1 MKNYFHNCKWYS
13 VEALFKYAP
22 DNPPVLDCIWTQA
35 RACLKNYS
43 RNLHAPLCGKFCHL
57 FSTFIIRILQKKGT
71 IMNYQITQ
79 WCAHFIS
86 EHVKE
91 GDLCIDATMGNG
103 NDTLLLSR
111 LCGEKGHVLAFDIQE
126 IALANTRERLEKEN
140 APHNYELFLD
150 SHVNMGKYAEPVS
163 VSCIV
168 FNFGYLPKGDHTL
181 ATRAESSI
189 QALTVSLSLLKKG
202 GILML
207 CIYSGGD
214 SGFEER
220 DALLEW
226 LKVLDSR
233 KFLVI
238 KTEYYNR
245 PNHPP
250 MPVLVVKL

>member
-1 MKNYFHNCKWYS
+1 
-13 VEALFKYAP
+13 
-22 DNPPVLDCIWTQA
+22 
-35 RACLKNYS
+35 
-43 RNLHAPLCGKFCHL
+43 
-57 FSTFIIRILQKKGT
+57 
-71 IMNYQITQ
+71 MNYQITQ

-168 FNFGYLPKGDHTL
+168 FNFGYLPKGDHTF
-181 ATRAESSI
+181 E
-189 QALTVSLSLLKKG
+189 KG
-202 GILML
+202 
-207 CIYSGGD
+207 
-214 SGFEER
+214 R
-220 DALLEW
+220 DPDAVYLQRRRFR
-226 LKVLDSR
+226 V
-233 KFLVI
+233 
-238 KTEYYNR
+238 
-245 PNHPP
+245 
-250 MPVLVVKL
+250 

>member
-1 MKNYFHNCKWYS
+1 
-13 VEALFKYAP
+13 
-22 DNPPVLDCIWTQA
+22 
-35 RACLKNYS
+35 
-43 RNLHAPLCGKFCHL
+43 
-57 FSTFIIRILQKKGT
+57 
-71 IMNYQITQ
+71 MNYQITQ

-126 IALANTRERLEKEN
+126 MALANTRERLEKEN

-181 ATRAESSI
+181 ATKAESSI

-202 GILML
+202 AILML